1 LGTNLAVNEVEKQDA
16 VKVYPNPAKNILNID
31 HLNNNNPDFK
41 IYDVSGKILIKG
53 RGAKVDWSAL
63 RKGIYFIK
71 VENLKP
77 IKIIKD

>member
-1 LGTNLAVNEVEKQDA
+1 LDTNLTVSEVEKLDA
-16 VKVYPNPAKNILNID
+16 VKVYPNPVKNILNID
-31 HLNNNNPDFK
+31 HLNNNPNFK

-53 RGAKVDWSAL
+53 KGSKVDCSAL

-77 IKIIKD
+77 IKIIKE